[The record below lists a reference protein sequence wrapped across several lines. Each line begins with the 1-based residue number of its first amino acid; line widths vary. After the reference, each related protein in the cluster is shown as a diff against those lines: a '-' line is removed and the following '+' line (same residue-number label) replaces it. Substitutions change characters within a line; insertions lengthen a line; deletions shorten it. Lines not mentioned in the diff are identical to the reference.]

1 MRIIFLIF
9 SLLVLIITIDGQQK
23 RQVSNDELEAF
34 SKIFGS
40 AFFQKNSQPP
50 LAKNNMEN
58 AVLKA
63 QNELSQ
69 NSTPKP
75 QTTTLPSRVIPF
87 SELDCSKNINE
98 SFIIFKNDLE
108 KNFTQINKQLE
119 FLMSKVEDSHRVEIT
134 TGICILLTAIFII
147 AIFVIIMFMKL
158 NHLKRELMKMTDK
171 FAADLNCH
179 HQRQSSDN
187 ENYLNLPIYD
197 TLINHTPI
205 NHSPANSSHPTTP
218 ISRNKLDSLAVDDY
232 VEMKPSNCAP
242 KIPIKPKIYE
252 NHVAEHVLINNY
264 TDMCHLRKL
273 NL

>member
-1 MRIIFLIF
+1 
-9 SLLVLIITIDGQQK
+9 LLVLINKSYGQQN
-23 RQVSNDELEAF
+23 RQMTNDQLEFISKFFASN
-34 SKIFGS
+34 
-40 AFFQKNSQPP
+40 
-50 LAKNNMEN
+50 
-58 AVLKA
+58 VLKA
-63 QNELSQ
+63 QNELSE
-69 NSTPKP
+69 NSTPEP

-87 SELDCSKNINE
+87 SELDCLRNITE
-98 SFIIFKNDLE
+98 SFMIFKNDLE
-108 KNFTQINKQLE
+108 KNFTQINKKLE
-119 FLMSKVEDSHRVEIT
+119 FLMSKNEDSHHGKIII
-134 TGICILLTAIFII
+134 GICIVLTAIFII

-171 FAADLNCH
+171 FAADVTRNQ
-179 HQRQSSDN
+179 QRQSSDN
-187 ENYLNLPIYD
+187 ENYSNLPIYD

-242 KIPIKPKIYE
+242 KIPLKPKIYE
-252 NHVAEHVLINNY
+252 NHVAEHVLVNNY